1 MEPAPSNQ
9 QHDACEKTR
18 QIVVVG
24 SSNVDFIMKMPH
36 LPQRGETVTD
46 ATFLQ
51 TFGGKGANQ
60 AVAAARAGGDVHFV
74 NCVGDDRYGAAIID
88 NLQAAGVN
96 TDFVFTA
103 AGVASGTA
111 LVMVGDRG
119 DNYLSVAPGANYR
132 LTHDHI
138 DQVRTLIGD
147 AAMIVLQCEVLPE
160 TLEYV
165 LELAAQRRR
174 PILLNLAPARKV
186 SEAGLRNVA
195 YLVVNESEA
204 EFLCGFS
211 VDSLPRRTG
220 RRITANA
227 RPRAVLITLGSQGVC
242 VACDGPPTH
251 VPAFSVTAVDATA
264 AGDIFLVPWLSPLL
278 KPASGRSRPI
288 RQRGRC
294 DLRHA
299 TRHTTVDPI
308 TQEIDR
314 FLQERSQKSH
324 INNAGEFT
332 GTPVVAVK
340 IRSGH

>member
-1 MEPAPSNQ
+1 MEPELSNNQ
-9 QHDACEKTR
+9 YDGREKAR

-24 SSNVDFIMKMPH
+24 SSNVDFIMKMPR

-74 NCVGDDRYGAAIID
+74 NCVGDDRYGAAIIE

-132 LTHDHI
+132 LNRDHI
-138 DQVRTLIGD
+138 QQVRALIAH
-147 AAMIVLQCEVLPE
+147 AAMIVLQCEVLTE

-165 LELAAQRRR
+165 LELAAQQQR

-204 EFLCGFS
+204 EFLCGFP
-211 VDSLPRRTG
+211 VDSLPRAAQAAESLRTRG
-220 RRITANA
+220 
-227 RPRAVLITLGSQGVC
+227 PRAVLITLGSQGVC
-242 VACDGPPTH
+242 VACGGPPTH
-251 VPAFSVTAVDATA
+251 VPAFNVTAVDATA
-264 AGDIFLVPWLSPLL
+264 AGDVFCGALAAALVENRPLEQAVRF
-278 KPASGRSRPI
+278 ASAAAAICVTRLGAQPSIPSR
-288 RQRGRC
+288 
-294 DLRHA
+294 H
-299 TRHTTVDPI
+299 
-308 TQEIDR
+308 EIDD
-314 FLQERSQKSH
+314 FLHEQ
-324 INNAGEFT
+324 
-332 GTPVVAVK
+332 
-340 IRSGH
+340 

>member
-1 MEPAPSNQ
+1 MEPELSNK
-9 QHDACEKTR
+9 QHDGREKAR

-74 NCVGDDRYGAAIID
+74 NCVGDDRYGAAIIE

-119 DNYLSVAPGANYR
+119 DNYLSVAPGGELPADLR
-132 LTHDHI
+132 PHRAGPST
-138 DQVRTLIGD
+138 DQPCRDDRAPVRDSHRNAGVRPGTGRP
-147 AAMIVLQCEVLPE
+147 AAPPDPAEPG
-160 TLEYV
+160 
-165 LELAAQRRR
+165 
-174 PILLNLAPARKV
+174 PARKV

-204 EFLCGFS
+204 EFLCGFP
-211 VDSLPRRTG
+211 VDSLPRAVQAAESLRTRG
-220 RRITANA
+220 
-227 RPRAVLITLGSQGVC
+227 PRAVLITLGSQGVC
-242 VACDGPPTH
+242 VACGGPPTH
-251 VPAFSVTAVDATA
+251 VPAFNVTAVDATA
-264 AGDIFLVPWLSPLL
+264 AGDVFCGVLAVALVENRPLEQAVRF
-278 KPASGRSRPI
+278 ASAAAAICVTRLGAQPSIPSR
-288 RQRGRC
+288 
-294 DLRHA
+294 H
-299 TRHTTVDPI
+299 
-308 TQEIDR
+308 EIDH
-314 FLQERSQKSH
+314 FLHEQ
-324 INNAGEFT
+324 
-332 GTPVVAVK
+332 
-340 IRSGH
+340 

>member
-1 MEPAPSNQ
+1 MEPELSNNQ
-9 QHDACEKTR
+9 YDGREKAR

-24 SSNVDFIMKMPH
+24 SSNVDFIMKMPR

-74 NCVGDDRYGAAIID
+74 NCVGDDRYGAAIIE

-132 LTHDHI
+132 LNRDHI
-138 DQVRTLIGD
+138 QQVRALIAH
-147 AAMIVLQCEVLPE
+147 AAMIVLQCEVLTE

-165 LELAAQRRR
+165 LELAAQQQR

-204 EFLCGFS
+204 EFLCGFP
-211 VDSLPRRTG
+211 VDSLPRAAQTAESLRTRG
-220 RRITANA
+220 
-227 RPRAVLITLGSQGVC
+227 PRAVLITLGSQGVC
-242 VACDGPPTH
+242 VACGGPPTH
-251 VPAFSVTAVDATA
+251 VPAFNVTAVDATA
-264 AGDIFLVPWLSPLL
+264 AGDVFCGALAAALVENRPLEQAVRF
-278 KPASGRSRPI
+278 ASAAAAICVTRLGAQPSIPSR
-288 RQRGRC
+288 
-294 DLRHA
+294 H
-299 TRHTTVDPI
+299 
-308 TQEIDR
+308 EIDD
-314 FLQERSQKSH
+314 FLHEQ
-324 INNAGEFT
+324 
-332 GTPVVAVK
+332 
-340 IRSGH
+340 